1 MQRRPTSS
9 LRYYSVCF
17 PRKLTGLDF
26 AFDSEIHLKLFLYVV
41 QTSYFCTFYI
51 FLYVVYLLSV
61 AWRYSVAL
69 VLLVEKSILALVN
82 CIDLLFEN

>member
-1 MQRRPTSS
+1 MACTFGVSFSPIFSS
-9 LRYYSVCF
+9 KSFTVLALVFVCLVNF
-17 PRKLTGLDF
+17 
-26 AFDSEIHLKLFLYVV
+26 KLFLYVV